1 MMILS
6 KKLKAGELSGKVVVI
21 IKGKKDMFP
30 LPGVEFDLRD
40 ERTNYRVKLDRQY
53 RLRLT
58 DWFNNHPGVKAG
70 DEIAFYRDDTGVRIS
85 LDNAPPSKTVSFK
98 DLLGKNTREG
108 TIVDIQ
114 QTPKGTVA
122 IVQSVSEV
130 PLDRILS
137 ELQLEQ

>member
-1 MMILS
+1 MILS
-6 KKLKAGELSGKVVVI
+6 KKLKASELNGKVVVI
-21 IKGKKDMFP
+21 VKGKKDMFP

-58 DWFNNHPGVKAG
+58 DWFNNHPSVKAG
-70 DEIAFYRDDTGVRIS
+70 DEIAFYRDDTSVRIS
-85 LDNAPPSKTVSFK
+85 LDNATPSKTVSFK

>member
-6 KKLKAGELSGKVVVI
+6 KKLKASELSGKVVVI
-21 IKGKKDMFP
+21 VKGKKDMFP

-70 DEIAFYRDDTGVRIS
+70 DEIAFHRDDTGVRIS
-85 LDNAPPSKTVSFK
+85 LDNATPSKTVSFK
-98 DLLGKNTREG
+98 DLLSKNTREG

>member
-1 MMILS
+1 MILS
-6 KKLKAGELSGKVVVI
+6 KKLKASELSGKAVVI
-21 IKGKKDMFP
+21 VKGKKDMFP

-58 DWFNNHPGVKAG
+58 DWFNSDPGVRAG
-70 DEIAFYRDDTGVRIS
+70 DEVAFYRDDTGMRIS
-85 LDNAPPSKTVSFK
+85 LDNATLSKTVSFK

-108 TIVDIQ
+108 TIIDIQ

-130 PLDRILS
+130 SLDRILS
-137 ELQLEQ
+137 ELQREQ

>member
-1 MMILS
+1 MILS
-6 KKLKAGELSGKVVVI
+6 KKLKAGELKGKVVVI

-30 LPGVEFDLRD
+30 LPGVEFGLRD

-58 DWFNNHPGVKAG
+58 DWFNNHTGVKAG